1 LGYLFFGK
9 SLAPR
14 TYARFEKGEL
24 IEKIKEFNRDN
35 EKTQEETKIDSE
47 KPKFKISTYKIF
59 FRPKNQI

>member
-24 IEKIKEFNRDN
+24 IEKIKEFNRDGSEI
-35 EKTQEETKIDSE
+35 EKI
-47 KPKFKISTYKIF
+47 
-59 FRPKNQI
+59 